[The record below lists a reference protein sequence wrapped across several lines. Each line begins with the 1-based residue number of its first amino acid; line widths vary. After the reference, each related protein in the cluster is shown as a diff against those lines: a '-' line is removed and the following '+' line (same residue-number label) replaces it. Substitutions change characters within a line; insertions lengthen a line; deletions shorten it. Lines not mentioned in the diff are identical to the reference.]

1 MTTLGKAEKL
11 QLIDSRVRQLDYK
24 KYALELDIIVEN
36 AKNTPDTEAINVI
49 EASIAEIDTQL
60 AALDAELTAV
70 NALTE

>member
-70 NALTE
+70 NALAE

>member
-1 MTTLGKAEKL
+1 MTKLGKAEKL
-11 QLIDSRVRQLDYK
+11 QLIDSRVKQLDYK

-49 EASIAEIDTQL
+49 EAGISEIDTQL

-70 NALTE
+70 NALAE

>member
-1 MTTLGKAEKL
+1 MTKLGKAEKL
-11 QLIDSRVRQLDYK
+11 QLIDSRVKQLDYK